1 MASTSAVTSSG
12 LGSGLDVDGIVTKLI
27 AADRSSA
34 DTRLTTRETKARV
47 QISALG
53 SMRSSMASLQTVLA
67 SLNVSALGKRTATV
81 SDSSMFTATAGTTA
95 QAGQTQIEV
104 LSLAKA
110 HKIGSAAFTSS
121 SAAVGEGTFTIGVG
135 SQSFSV
141 DLSATTTVAGLRDA
155 INSASD
161 NKGVAATLVQED
173 GGVRLVLT
181 ASSTGTASALSVT
194 SSATSFSDLQVA
206 SDAQIKVD
214 GYTRTSSYNTITGVV
229 DGVSINLLKA
239 QVGTTATLTVA
250 ADTDAA
256 KSGLQNFVDAY
267 NSLLSTYK
275 SLSAYDASSKTGGV
289 LMGDAS
295 TRAAMTNLRSAM
307 TSTVESGTYKMLS
320 QLGISAKLD
329 GSLAIDTTKLADAL
343 ATDGS
348 SVQKL
353 FASSGGLII
362 KLNTTLKAYTS
373 DDGQIDTRLDVL
385 NDQLDKIAD
394 ERTALDTRMDKQE
407 ERYRKQFSSLD
418 AIVSKYNNV
427 ASYLDQMDNERYK
440 LKS

>member
-27 AADRSSA
+27 AADRSAA
-34 DTRLTTRETKARV
+34 DKRLDTRETKAQV

-53 SMRSSMASLQTVLA
+53 SMRSSMGSLQTVLA
-67 SLNVSALGKRTATV
+67 SLNVSGLGKRTATV
-81 SDSSMFTATAGTTA
+81 SDNSLFTATAGTTA

-110 HKIGSAAFTSS
+110 HKIGSAAFASS
-121 SAAVGEGTFTIGVG
+121 STAVGAGSFTIGVG

-141 DLSATTTVAGLRDA
+141 DLTATTTVAGLRDA
-155 INSASD
+155 INTATD
-161 NKGVAATLVQED
+161 NKGVTATLVQED
-173 GGVRLVLT
+173 SGVRLVLT
-181 ASSTGTASALSVT
+181 ASSTGTASTLAVT

-239 QVGTTATLTVA
+239 QVGSTATLTVA

-256 KSGLQNFVDAY
+256 KSGLKSFVDAY
-267 NSLLSTYK
+267 NSLLSTYN
-275 SLSAYDASSKTGGV
+275 SLSAYDASSKSGGV

-307 TSTVESGTYKMLS
+307 TGTVESGTYTMLS

-329 GSLAIDTTKLADAL
+329 GSLSIDSTKLAEAL
-343 ATDGS
+343 ATDGG

-353 FASSGGLII
+353 FASSGGLID
-362 KLNTTLKAYTS
+362 KLNATLKAYTA
-373 DDGQIDTRLDVL
+373 DDGQIDVRLDAL
-385 NDQLDKIAD
+385 NDQLDKIASD
-394 ERTALDTRMDKQE
+394 RTALDTRMEKAE

>member
-27 AADRSSA
+27 AADRSAA
-34 DTRLTTRETKARV
+34 DKRLNTRETKAQV

-53 SMRSSMASLQTVLA
+53 SMRSSMGSLQTVLA
-67 SLNVSALGKRTATV
+67 SLNVSGLGKRTATV
-81 SDSSMFTATAGTTA
+81 SDNSMFTATAGTTA
-95 QAGQTQIEV
+95 QAGQTRIEV

-110 HKIGSAAFTSS
+110 HKIGSAAFASS
-121 SAAVGEGTFTIGVG
+121 STAVGAGTFTIGVG
-135 SQSFSV
+135 SQSFSI
-141 DLSATTTVAGLRDA
+141 DLTATTTVAGLRDA
-155 INSASD
+155 INTATD
-161 NKGVAATLVQED
+161 NKGVTATLVQED
-173 GGVRLVLT
+173 SGVRLVLT
-181 ASSTGTASALSVT
+181 AASTGTASTLAVT

-239 QVGTTATLTVA
+239 QVGSTATLTVA

-256 KSGLQNFVDAY
+256 KAGLKSFVDAY
-267 NSLLSTYK
+267 NSLLSTYN
-275 SLSAYDASSKTGGV
+275 SLSAYDANTKSGGV

-307 TSTVESGTYKMLS
+307 TGTVESGTYTMLS

-329 GSLAIDTTKLADAL
+329 GSLSIDSTKLAEAL
-343 ATDGS
+343 ATDGG

-353 FASSGGLII
+353 FASSGGLID
-362 KLNTTLKAYTS
+362 KLNATLKAYTA
-373 DDGQIDTRLDVL
+373 DDGQIDVRLDAL
-385 NDQLDKIAD
+385 NDQLDKIASD
-394 ERTALDTRMDKQE
+394 RTALDTRMEKAE

>member
-27 AADRSSA
+27 AADRSAA
-34 DTRLTTRETKARV
+34 DKRLDTRETKAQV

-53 SMRSSMASLQTVLA
+53 SMRSSMGSLQTVLA
-67 SLNVSALGKRTATV
+67 SLNVSGLGKRTATV
-81 SDSSMFTATAGTTA
+81 SDNSLFTATAGTTA

-110 HKIGSAAFTSS
+110 HKIGSAAFASS
-121 SAAVGEGTFTIGVG
+121 STAVGAGTFTIGVG

-141 DLSATTTVAGLRDA
+141 DLTATTTVAGLRDA
-155 INSASD
+155 INTATD
-161 NKGVAATLVQED
+161 NKGVTATLVQED

-181 ASSTGTASALSVT
+181 ASSTGTASTLAVT

-239 QVGTTATLTVA
+239 QVGSTATLTVA

-256 KSGLQNFVDAY
+256 KSGLKSFVDAY
-267 NSLLSTYK
+267 NSLLSTYN
-275 SLSAYDASSKTGGV
+275 SLSAYDASSKSGGV

-307 TSTVESGTYKMLS
+307 TGTVESGTYTMLS

-329 GSLAIDTTKLADAL
+329 GSLSIDSTKLAEAL
-343 ATDGS
+343 ATDGG

-353 FASSGGLII
+353 FASSGGLID
-362 KLNTTLKAYTS
+362 KLNATLKAYTA
-373 DDGQIDTRLDVL
+373 DDGQIDVRLDAL
-385 NDQLDKIAD
+385 NDQLDKIASD
-394 ERTALDTRMDKQE
+394 RSALDTRMEKAE